1 MQHAAFL
8 EPRFGSRCL
17 PNEHGRAPC
26 HHQLDPTCRQPDTT
40 SLTPAWRQPDTRG
53 ALVRAAAQQEF
64 DERAQ
69 AAAAEAE
76 RKAAAQAQADA
87 FQAEQD
93 AFRDQMKTDAP

>member
-1 MQHAAFL
+1 M
-8 EPRFGSRCL
+8 GSRCL
-17 PNEHGRAPC
+17 PNESGRAC
-26 HHQLDPTCRQPDTT
+26 QPDTCNPQPGT
-40 SLTPAWRQPDTRG
+40 SLTRV
-53 ALVRAAAQQEF
+53 VRAAAQQEF
-64 DERAQ
+64 DEHAQ